1 VLVWYKAELIIIL
14 LKNNLYLPWYSWKI
28 AELAISNTHSLT
40 HSLTSLTHSLTHY
53 TAFMFIYNDYI
64 GTNEVLVVDISKL
77 PSLEIRTIWT
87 IAIEAFKIIKKL
99 SPVYLHDQIQITQNK
114 YSYRYQNTTQLPWVQ
129 TTRYGLN

>member
-1 VLVWYKAELIIIL
+1 
-14 LKNNLYLPWYSWKI
+14 
-28 AELAISNTHSLT
+28 
-40 HSLTSLTHSLTHY
+40 
-53 TAFMFIYNDYI
+53 MFIYNDYI